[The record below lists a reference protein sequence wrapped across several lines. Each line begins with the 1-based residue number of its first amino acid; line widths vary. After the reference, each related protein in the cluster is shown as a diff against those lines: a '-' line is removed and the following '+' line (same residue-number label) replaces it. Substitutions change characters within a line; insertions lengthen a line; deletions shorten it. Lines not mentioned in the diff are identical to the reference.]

1 LLCIYIN
8 SGVLNRGCNEVGL
21 RLSEYIISVSKRH
34 KNNHA
39 GVKNGTWSIY
49 YYDEE
54 GKIQTK
60 RINPLL
66 IWYYKLRKRQRTKA
80 VCSNCS
86 KQFLILSCWY
96 DKIKDANCPI
106 CLDEEEEDNITVDEN
121 ENEDSLGKIVSSAL
135 IGLVAM
141 KFRP

>member
-1 LLCIYIN
+1 MLYIYIN
-8 SGVLNRGCNEVGL
+8 SGVLNRGCIEVVL

-66 IWYYKLRKRQRTKA
+66 IWYYKLRKRHRKTG
-80 VCSNCS
+80 VCPRCSN
-86 KQFLILSCWY
+86 QFLFLTNWH
-96 DKIKDANCPI
+96 DKKMNCPI

-141 KFRP
+141 KLRP